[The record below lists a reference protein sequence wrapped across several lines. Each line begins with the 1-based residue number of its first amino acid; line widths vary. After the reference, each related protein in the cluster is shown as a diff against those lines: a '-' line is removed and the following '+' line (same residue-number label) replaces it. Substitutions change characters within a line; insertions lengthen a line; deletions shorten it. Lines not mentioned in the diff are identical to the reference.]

1 MFVNVSNHSSKMWSA
16 EQLAA
21 TSKYGEIV
29 DVQFPNIEPQ
39 LSSLEVR
46 DIALRYAQNIVK
58 LIGDEVDGSVIHL
71 AGELSFCISFLSIIA
86 PYGIGVVTST
96 SNRIVEV
103 DNTGKIIKTFIF
115 EKFRQL

>member
-39 LSSLEVR
+39 LS
-46 DIALRYAQNIVK
+46 
-58 LIGDEVDGSVIHL
+58 
-71 AGELSFCISFLSIIA
+71 
-86 PYGIGVVTST
+86 
-96 SNRIVEV
+96 
-103 DNTGKIIKTFIF
+103 
-115 EKFRQL
+115 